1 MLFRSIAFFER
12 NCDDGEETA
21 QQKEYE
27 AADPTLLALL
37 KKADITVFRFEK
49 VSEKAYKI
57 CKL

>member
-1 MLFRSIAFFER
+1 MFAFFER